1 MWSFRLALFRRRLSG
16 TLSYSYTKNC
26 LKYTR
31 LQLIVMYKH
40 LGGRPWDWVLAAT
53 PNLRRFYQRLVE
65 HAKTKEV
72 LEGKSPMGVLA
83 QYFI

>member
-1 MWSFRLALFRRRLSG
+1 
-16 TLSYSYTKNC
+16 
-26 LKYTR
+26 
-31 LQLIVMYKH
+31 MYKH